1 MAFDALRK
9 AMVNGSVSPWV
20 WVLLAFAI
28 GYALL
33 LITQMRTFQLLSISG
48 IAFSVGDVLVAAALM
63 YVAPRSRLVQLAA
76 IGFAAPMVLRAVDLL
91 ITSELV
97 LLLGTPSSSYLAFA
111 QSVRELTDAF
121 SDVAF
126 IFKLVAIVA
135 VAAYVGRIRTNG
147 GWLIVAIS
155 AVLAAAQAFVI
166 ASTAPSTE
174 FFPAHAV
181 ALWIVAPVTLVG
193 WGYLLGV
200 VIERRRL
207 LLSAAAA
214 VVLARAVLDLLT
226 QTVFSQVLTA
236 GPDNPILAIFSATTW
251 GLTVVYW
258 LTLIGGVLLELRP
271 DRHIASTPGPAWQP
285 DPSGLRP

>member
-1 MAFDALRK
+1 MAFRALRK

-63 YVAPRSRLVQLAA
+63 YVAPRSRLIQLAA
-76 IGFAAPMVLRAVDLL
+76 IGFVAPLVLRAVDLL

-97 LLLGTPSSSYLAFA
+97 LLLGTPSSSYLSFA

-155 AVLAAAQAFVI
+155 AVVAAAQAFVI

-174 FFPAHAV
+174 FFPAQSV

-207 LLSAAAA
+207 LLSVAATIVMAK
-214 VVLARAVLDLLT
+214 AVLDLLT
-226 QTVFSQVLTA
+226 LTVFSQALTSGPSDFVTSIYAATSWVLDA
-236 GPDNPILAIFSATTW
+236 
-251 GLTVVYW
+251 VYW
-258 LTLIGGVLLELRP
+258 LSLIGGVLLELRP
-271 DRHIASTPGPAWQP
+271 DRPVESTTGPQWQP
-285 DPSGLRP
+285 DPTGLRP